1 MVDSL
6 RGVGPPLADTF
17 VTSARTAAEL
27 LTSERVRDRWAVES
41 ACAGMTVGGLAFHL
55 AGQPGNA
62 VRLMS
67 AAPADAAGVG
77 APIPIEEHYRR
88 AAWANTGLD
97 DEVNVDIRTS
107 ADDEAAGGFDGLRAM
122 VTADVEALPGA
133 LAARSADDPVL
144 IPWQGWTLT
153 AHDFLV
159 TRLMEMLV
167 HSDDLAASV
176 DLPTPQF
183 PDEAVRAVLGLLTA
197 VAVERHGQTAL
208 VRALSRP
215 QRAPGSVSA
224 F

>member
-1 MVDSL
+1 VGSLPDVDE
-6 RGVGPPLADTF
+6 PITETF
-17 VTSARTAAEL
+17 LTSARVAAGL
-27 LTSERVRDRWAVES
+27 LTSDVVRVRWDAES

-55 AGQPGNA
+55 AAQAGNA

-67 AAPADAAGVG
+67 AAPAAGS
-77 APIPIEEHYRR
+77 PIPVEEHYRR
-88 AAWANTGLD
+88 AAWVHSGLD
-97 DEVNVDIRTS
+97 EEANVGIRTS
-107 ADDEAAGGFDGLRAM
+107 ANDEAGEGFDELCAK
-122 VTADVEALPGA
+122 VAADLDALPGV
-133 LAARSADDPVL
+133 LAATASAGPVL
-144 IPWQGWTLT
+144 IPWQGWALT

-167 HSDDLAASV
+167 HSDDLAASLDV
-176 DLPTPQF
+176 PTPQF
-183 PDEAVRAVLGLLTA
+183 PDEAVRLVLGLLTT

>member
-1 MVDSL
+1 MLDSL
-6 RGVGPPLADTF
+6 RTVGLPLADTF
-17 VTSARTAAEL
+17 VTSAQTAAEL
-27 LTSERVRDRWAVES
+27 LTSGAVRDRWTEES

-55 AGQPGNA
+55 AAQAG
-62 VRLMS
+62 RS
-67 AAPADAAGVG
+67 AEILSSTPADPGDLIA
-77 APIPIEEHYRR
+77 IEEHYRR
-88 AAWANTGLD
+88 AAWAHTGPD
-97 DEVNVDIRTS
+97 DETNVGIRTS
-107 ADDEAAGGFDGLRAM
+107 ADDAAEAGFDELGVKVA
-122 VTADVEALPGA
+122 ADLEALPGA
-133 LAARSADDPVL
+133 LAARAVDDPVL
-144 IPWQGWTLT
+144 IPWQGWALT

-183 PDEAVRAVLGLLTA
+183 PDEAVRLVLGLLTA

>member
-6 RGVGPPLADTF
+6 RSVGPPLADTF
-17 VTSARTAAEL
+17 VTSARTTAEL
-27 LTSERVRDRWAVES
+27 LTSEPVRDRWAVES

-55 AGQPGNA
+55 AAQAGNA

-67 AAPADAAGVG
+67 AAPADAAAVG
-77 APIPIEEHYRR
+77 APIAIGEHYRR

-107 ADDEAAGGFDGLRAM
+107 ADAEAVGGFDELCAK
-122 VTADVEALPGA
+122 VAADLEALPGV

-144 IPWQGWTLT
+144 IPWQGWALT

-167 HSDDLAASV
+167 HSDDLAASLDV
-176 DLPTPQF
+176 PTPQF
-183 PDEAVRAVLGLLTA
+183 PDEAVRLVLGLLTS

>member
-1 MVDSL
+1 VDDPIDDAFL
-6 RGVGPPLADTF
+6 
-17 VTSARTAAEL
+17 TSARVAAAL
-27 LTSERVRDRWAVES
+27 LTSDEVRVRWDAES

-55 AGQPGNA
+55 AFQAGSA

-67 AAPADAAGVG
+67 GPPSDAS
-77 APIPIEEHYRR
+77 PIRVEEHYRR
-88 AAWANTGLD
+88 AAWVNTGLD
-97 DEVNVDIRTS
+97 EEANVGIRTS
-107 ADDEAAGGFDGLRAM
+107 ANDEAGVGFDELCAK
-122 VTADVEALPGA
+122 VAVDLDSLPGV
-133 LAARSADDPVL
+133 LAATSTADPVL
-144 IPWQGWTLT
+144 IPWQGWALT

-167 HSDDLAASV
+167 HSDDLAASLDV
-176 DLPTPQF
+176 PTPQF
-183 PDEAVRAVLGLLTA
+183 PDEAVRLVLGLLTS